1 VVAVATITVHP
12 QTVVTVAV
20 ATVEEALA
28 ILRQLLEPR
37 TLVAAEAGVLV
48 AVTQPEN
55 LVALVS

>member
-1 VVAVATITVHP
+1 
-12 QTVVTVAV
+12 VVTVAV

-55 LVALVS
+55 LVALVL